1 LTEARLLEIEA
12 ARDELPQRTQ
22 VALDFAERLSN
33 DYLRLDL
40 GTYRALEQ
48 YFSRAELTEIV
59 AFSAWQFGGP
69 RMLASWK
76 AEDYKRGERPVL
88 DDLPVR
94 LAYLDSRDDFAP
106 PAQPP
111 LPGKDPETILAMAER
126 SGSPPVAWLRFLAAQ
141 PSLLE
146 AWSSFYWTL
155 FDSGVLPARL
165 KHLVRVRMA
174 QVIDC
179 PEWVAEDAPRL
190 LELSIGSQERLALER
205 ADADVFSA
213 KELAVL
219 AYAEEMSYGVGID
232 DAVFDRLASHCSEAE
247 LVELGFLV
255 ASQNGV
261 IRTFRWLSRVVSRY
275 RAQ

>member
-1 LTEARLLEIEA
+1 LTEAQLVEIEA
-12 ARDELPQRTQ
+12 ASAALPPRTQ
-22 VALDFAERLSN
+22 VALDFAELISN

-59 AFSAWQFGGP
+59 AFCAWQFGGP

-76 AEDYKRGERPVL
+76 AEDYKRGERPIL

-111 LPGKDPETILAMAER
+111 LPGKNPKTILAIAER
-126 SGSPPVAWLRFLAAQ
+126 SGSPPLAWLRFLADQ
-141 PSLLE
+141 PRVLE

-155 FDSGVLPARL
+155 LDSGVLPARL

-179 PEWVAEDAPRL
+179 PEWVPEDTPRL
-190 LELSIGSQERLALER
+190 LELKIGFRERRALEQN
-205 ADADVFSA
+205 DADVFSA

-219 AYAEEMSYGVGID
+219 AYAEEMSYGAGVD
-232 DAVFDRLASHCSEAE
+232 DAVFERLASHCSEAE

-261 IRTFRWLSRVVSRY
+261 IRTFRWLSRVVCR
-275 RAQ
+275 